1 MGASF
6 AVALSLVI
14 FAGSELF
21 TGNNMIMLIGN
32 LEKQIPWKTI
42 WGIWG
47 VRFVGNLVGS
57 LLLALMLVGT
67 GLVSGPIIDFLL
79 EKTATKMNAPFL
91 ELFLRGILGN
101 MLVCLA
107 IWSGANPKM
116 IRRG

>member
-1 MGASF
+1 
-6 AVALSLVI
+6 
-14 FAGSELF
+14 
-21 TGNNMIMLIGN
+21 MIMLIGN

-79 EKTATKMNAPFL
+79 EITATKMNAPFL
-91 ELFLRGILGN
+91 ELFLRGILGD

-116 IRRG
+116 IRQG

>member
-1 MGASF
+1 
-6 AVALSLVI
+6 
-14 FAGSELF
+14 
-21 TGNNMIMLIGN
+21 MIMLIGK

-67 GLVSGPIIDFLL
+67 GVVSGPIINFVL